1 MSKSKKSYLA
11 NAFLVLFLSACGQE
25 NHAPV
30 DAPLLS
36 APLKMNSVFSA
47 TYLQSIQNTGSATV
61 LEKEASLLSPPLLQT
76 AAPQIESKSYDG
88 KMEATNLLTS
98 EKQIFDW
105 PVTQN
110 IDSEGNIETIS
121 HRALTLKPGRYDFV
135 LVLTSKELGAQQY
148 VAKALGKEIVHDENP
163 EIDFVLSPNMGESIN
178 EFEQVKYLSTLKF
191 SWPADSLAKLANP
204 QFGLSINE
212 GDEAIYAINKQT
224 GLVEVTLHVV
234 PGQYQLEVHLYDG
247 DLMVGENEEED
258 NWVNLIEGEDL
269 QIDIIPL
276 QADISIDLDP
286 LQNRGTFTFIVPKA
300 LVDEVGEEAEL
311 GLIVRMTDGNDV
323 QEKMLSVFD
332 ENGVYVARDIFDV
345 AVQKPLSAYLAFHRM
360 RDEESLF
367 SEPPIATCN
376 TRIKI
381 NETQTLACNLELKRE
396 SLISARILG
405 TLMLNVVDENHQ
417 SAIGA
422 QVYLNGKLIG
432 LTGEVYSTGS
442 IKTHQVAGHY
452 QIKAQTETHSAA
464 SEVQIIPLEILNEML
479 YLLPDSADET
489 FPDFSFLDIKAS
501 KEPDSEMKLTFS
513 WNGNPEGKTYTVC
526 MAKESFPNNCKP
538 MGRVEG
544 KNQLDVALK
553 STYLLAENDF
563 FIQVSK
569 GLLFKSSNK
578 KSVPPLLINS
588 FIQYIKASNTNAG
601 DDFGSAIALSADG
614 MTLAVGASSEDS
626 NAKGM
631 NGDETNNEIES
642 SGAVYVFKKSAEG
655 WKKHAYIKAS
665 NPQKF
670 ASFGA
675 SLSLSADGNTLAVGA
690 RGESSNSQ
698 SVNDDKNNTLA
709 HRSGAVYVY
718 QQNANSWQQEAYIK
732 ASNAQSSDEFGA
744 SVSISADGNTLAVG
758 AYGEDGTSSEGEVP
772 VDDSQLDSGAAYVFK
787 RDSGNWTQQAYLKAS
802 NADVGDALGTQL
814 TLSADGNTLAVSSL
828 SEQSKAVGINGDELD
843 NSLLESG
850 AVYVFTQ
857 KANTWTQEAYL
868 KASNTNAMDYFGYS
882 LSLSGE
888 GDWLAVG
895 AISESACDEGI
906 NADQTNN
913 ECMGSGAVYIFNRN
927 GAWQQQAFLKAPHKD
942 IRDAF
947 GGAVSL
953 NDDATY
959 LAVGSLYESSKATAL
974 NGDALDN
981 SKLSSGAVYLFK
993 RQEND
998 WKQSSYIKASNT
1010 GEVDTFS
1017 YRLAL
1022 SADGETM
1029 AVSSNLEDS
1038 SATGVNGNGVDDSME
1053 ASGAVYIY

>member
-36 APLKMNSVFSA
+36 APLKINSVFSA
-47 TYLQSIQNTGSATV
+47 TYLQSIQNTGNTTT
-61 LEKEASLLSPPLLQT
+61 LEKEAPLLPPPLLQT
-76 AAPQIESKSYDG
+76 ATPQIESKSYDG
-88 KMEATNLLTS
+88 EMEATNLLTS

-110 IDSEGNIETIS
+110 IDSAGNVETIS
-121 HRALTLKPGRYDFV
+121 HRALTLKPGHYDFV

-148 VAKALGKEIVHDENP
+148 VAKALGKEIVNGENP
-163 EIDFVLSPNMGESIN
+163 EINFVLSPNMGESIN
-178 EFEQVKYLSTLKF
+178 DFEQIKYLSTLKF
-191 SWPADSLAKLANP
+191 SWPSESLAKLANP
-204 QFGLSINE
+204 QFGLSINK

-224 GLVEVTLHVV
+224 GMVEVTLHVV
-234 PGQYQLEVHLYDG
+234 PGQYQLEVYLYDG
-247 DLMVGENEEED
+247 DLMVGENAKED
-258 NWVNLIEGEDL
+258 NWLNLIEGEDL
-269 QIDIIPL
+269 QIDIISL

-286 LQNRGTFTFIVPKA
+286 LQNRGNFTFIVPKA
-300 LVDEVGEEAEL
+300 VVDEVGEAAGL
-311 GLIVRMTDGNDV
+311 GLIVRISDGNDV

-332 ENGVYVARDIFDV
+332 ENGVYVARGMFNVPAKEIITT
-345 AVQKPLSAYLAFHRM
+345 YLAFHRM
-360 RDEESLF
+360 RHEESLF
-367 SEPPIATCN
+367 SEPPIASCN
-376 TRIKI
+376 TRITI
-381 NETQTLACNLELKRE
+381 SETQTLACNLELKRE
-396 SLISARILG
+396 SMISSRILG
-405 TLMLNVVDENHQ
+405 TLMLSVVDENNQ
-417 SAIGA
+417 SAMGA

-442 IKTHQVAGHY
+442 IKTHQIAGNY
-452 QIKAQTETHSAA
+452 QIKAQTATHSAS
-464 SEVQIIPLEILNEML
+464 SEVQIIPLEVLNEML
-479 YLLPDSADET
+479 YLLPDGGDET
-489 FPDFSFLDIKAS
+489 FPDFSFLDITAS
-501 KEPDSEMKLTFS
+501 KDPDSKMKLTFS
-513 WNGNPEGKTYTVC
+513 WNGNPEGNTYTVC
-526 MAKESFPNNCKP
+526 MAQERSPNNCKP
-538 MGRVEG
+538 MGRIEG
-544 KNQLDVALK
+544 QNQLDVALK

-563 FIQVSK
+563 FIQISK
-569 GLLFKSSNK
+569 GNQVKSSNK
-578 KSVPPLLINS
+578 KAIPLLLINS

-601 DDFGSAIALSADG
+601 DIFGAAISLSADG
-614 MTLAVGASSEDS
+614 NTLAVGAPSEDS
-626 NAKGM
+626 NAKGI

-642 SGAVYVFKKSAEG
+642 SGAVYVLKKSPEG

-665 NPQKF
+665 NPLEF

-675 SLSLSADGNTLAVGA
+675 SLSLSADGNTLVVGA
-690 RGESSNSQ
+690 SGESSNSQ
-698 SVNDDKNNTLA
+698 IVNGDQNNTLA
-709 HRSGAVYVY
+709 HNSGAVYVY

-732 ASNAQSSDEFGA
+732 ASNAQSSDEFGV
-744 SVSISADGNTLAVG
+744 SVSLSADGNTLAVG
-758 AYGEDGTSSEGEVP
+758 AYAEDGTSSEGEVP

-802 NADVGDALGTQL
+802 NADVGDAFGTQL

-828 SEQSKAVGINGDELD
+828 SERSKAVGINGDELD

-857 KANTWTQEAYL
+857 KANTWKQEAYV
-868 KASNTNAMDYFGYS
+868 KASNTDAMDYFGYS
-882 LSLSGE
+882 VSLSAE

-895 AISESACDEGI
+895 AISESACDGGI

-913 ECMGSGAVYIFNRN
+913 ECMGSGAVYIFNRK
-927 GAWQQQAFLKAPHKD
+927 GAWLQQAFLKGPHKD
-942 IRDAF
+942 IRDSF

-974 NGDALDN
+974 NGDSLDN
-981 SKLSSGAVYLFK
+981 SKVSSGAVYLFK

-1010 GEVDTFS
+1010 GEIDTFS

-1038 SATGVNGNGVDDSME
+1038 SATGVNGNDVDDSME